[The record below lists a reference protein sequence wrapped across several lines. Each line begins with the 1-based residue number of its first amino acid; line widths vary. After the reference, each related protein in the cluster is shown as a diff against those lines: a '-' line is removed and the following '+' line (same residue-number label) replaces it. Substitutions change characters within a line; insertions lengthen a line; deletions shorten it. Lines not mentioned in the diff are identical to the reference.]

1 MSYKLRF
8 RLGSAIASTILSL
21 FSGVLLVGVDKAQ
34 AATLT
39 YSFLFFEIGN
49 FFKVNTSS
57 LTGIGLEEVAVSEG
71 RLYSLGLGSAFRG
84 SKEYHDLAGNIAF
97 FYQGDLVGLQAS
109 GSDYET
115 RELILPPEEGRP
127 ELYIRWSGTE
137 SWGIYPYST
146 GLTTWKSVLNGY
158 SERYV
163 SVNGGMWNLTERALY
178 RDHPVFYT
186 LVNTEPEPVPEPLTA
201 GGTALALA
209 GLSWLKQKKKMAA

>member
-1 MSYKLRF
+1 MSQKLLP
-8 RLGSAIASTILSL
+8 RLGSAIAGTILSL

-34 AATLT
+34 AAVLT
-39 YSFLFFEIGN
+39 YSFLSFEN

-71 RLYSLGLGSAFRG
+71 RLYSLGLGSAVIG
-84 SKEYHDLAGNIAF
+84 SKEYHDLAGDIAF
-97 FYQGDLVGLQAS
+97 FYQGDLVGLQTF
-109 GSDYET
+109 GSNYET
-115 RELILPPEEGRP
+115 RELILPPEGARP
-127 ELYIRWSGTE
+127 ELYLRWSGRE
-137 SWGIYPYST
+137 SWNIYPYST
-146 GLTTWKSVLNGY
+146 NLTTWKSVLNGD

-163 SVNGGMWNLTERALY
+163 SVNGGMWDLTEKLLY

-186 LVNTEPEPVPEPLTA
+186 LVNTEPEPVPEPLSA